1 MLKIGTNVKITDN
14 SGAKDGRIFTI
25 LGGTRHRTAQIGDI
39 VVLSIKSAEPRKMV
53 KKKDVVYGVIVRQKK
68 PFRRADGSYISFS
81 DNAVVLINGA
91 GKQKLEPR
99 AGRVFGPIPRELSEK
114 GYQKIISLA
123 PEVL

>member
-14 SGAKDGRIFTI
+14 SGGREGRIFTI

-39 VVLSIKSAEPRKMV
+39 VVLSVKVADPRKAV
-53 KKKDVVYGVIVRQKK
+53 KKKDVKYGVIVRQKK
-68 PFRRADGSYISFS
+68 AWRRADGSYISFS
-81 DNAVVLINGA
+81 DNAVVLINGS
-91 GKQKLEPR
+91 GKQKLEPI
-99 AGRVFGPIPRELSEK
+99 AGRVFGPVPRELSEK

>member
-1 MLKIGTNVKITDN
+1 MLKIGTNVSITDN

-25 LGGTRHRTAQIGDI
+25 LGGTRHQTAQIGDI
-39 VVLSIKSAEPRKMV
+39 VVLSVKFAEPRKML

-68 PFRRADGSYISFS
+68 PFRRVDGSYISFS
-81 DNAVVLINGA
+81 DNAVVIVNGK
-91 GKQKLEPR
+91 GKTAKEPR
-99 AGRVFGPIPRELSEK
+99 ANRVFGPVPRELSEK